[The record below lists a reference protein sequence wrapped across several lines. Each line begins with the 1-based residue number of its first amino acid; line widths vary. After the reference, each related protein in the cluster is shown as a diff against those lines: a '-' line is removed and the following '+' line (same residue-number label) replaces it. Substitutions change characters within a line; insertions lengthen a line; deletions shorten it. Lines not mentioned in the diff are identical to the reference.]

1 MILKALRKRIRRWW
15 NGPANVSPLEV
26 IPYMTEKQLYEVI
39 DLAKA
44 AGTSME
50 CLDSYITFRNEGL
63 DPDEAKGA
71 ALREW
76 DL

>member
-1 MILKALRKRIRRWW
+1 MIFKALRKRIKRWW
-15 NGPANVSPLEV
+15 NGPTNVSALDC
-26 IPYMTEKQLYEVI
+26 IPYMTEKQMYEVI
-39 DLAKA
+39 DLAGP

-50 CLDSYITFRNEGL
+50 VLDAYIVFRNEGL
-63 DPDEAKGA
+63 DPDEAKQA

>member
-1 MILKALRKRIRRWW
+1 MILRALRKRIKRWW
-15 NGPANVSPLEV
+15 NGPANVSALEV
-26 IPYMTEKQLYEVI
+26 VPYMTEKQMYEVI
-39 DLAKA
+39 DLAGN

-50 CLDSYITFRNEGL
+50 CLDAYITFRNDGL
-63 DPDEAKGA
+63 DPDEAKQA